1 MSCGLDSVT
10 KAWGSALNSTYNG
23 SFKSGK
29 FPWVKLPMVPI
40 IGRTVGKGSS
50 GSEEL
55 KETWTTGVSLMI
67 EWMVCRS

>member
-1 MSCGLDSVT
+1 
-10 KAWGSALNSTYNG
+10 
-23 SFKSGK
+23 
-29 FPWVKLPMVPI
+29 MVPI
-40 IGRTVGKGSS
+40 IGRMVGNGSS